1 VNKTDLISYIA
12 SEAEISK
19 ADATQAVEAFCTAIF
34 DGLKKSGEVSLPP
47 LGKFVVSQR
56 AASTGRN
63 PRTGEAIKIAASKQV
78 KFRPGKAV
86 KDHVNKKGK

>member
-1 VNKTDLISYIA
+1 MNKTDLISYIA

-19 ADATQAVEAFCTAIF
+19 ADATKAIDAFCDAVF
-34 DGLKKSGEVSLPP
+34 DGLKKGGEVSIPP

-78 KFRPGKAV
+78 KFRAGKAV